1 MQDAETYCLRNDVLT
16 EDEEDKITQPMIVL
30 LSVLFRPVESYV
42 FKNFERLH
50 CYIRKKLIDI
60 LTHRYATPLPR
71 PKSEYRAHAMTLL
84 MKHAQPRPPSWSGL
98 DPVSI
103 LDVFPDSM
111 PLSSAL
117 PYFAL
122 SVPCLHHRLRH
133 SQATKH
139 LCKYDTQ
146 ILLRSK
152 LLSAQNRKANHQ

>member
-1 MQDAETYCLRNDVLT
+1 
-16 EDEEDKITQPMIVL
+16 
-30 LSVLFRPVESYV
+30 
-42 FKNFERLH
+42 
-50 CYIRKKLIDI
+50 
-60 LTHRYATPLPR
+60 
-71 PKSEYRAHAMTLL
+71 MTLL

-152 LLSAQNRKANHQ
+152 LLSAQNRKVIINEDSKCAVSGEPITENKVFAVFPNGRTCLYHHVHGKDLTTDPVTGKSFGVDGLDDELTEWNANETDK